1 MLKIL
6 HFILLVIKN
15 NHIANMYSERVI
27 NQGVLCVLHF
37 YTVGNARLSALKHP
51 EKWVLTRFWG
61 DNQGQVVILE

>member
-15 NHIANMYSERVI
+15 NHIVSMYSERVI

-37 YTVGNARLSALKHP
+37 HTCG
-51 EKWVLTRFWG
+51 
-61 DNQGQVVILE
+61 